1 MHEDLFRREMLEAR
15 KQRWLGSI
23 RLPIS
28 RLGWPMAALALLG
41 LLALAALLAFGRYTH
56 SERVDGV
63 LVAQAQAAPS
73 GPSPLQA
80 QVWVPDRAIAA
91 IRPGTPAVLR
101 YRAFPYQR
109 YGVQHGRVVA
119 IAAAASSPD
128 EVHRRSGLRPDA
140 PAWSVQVELDRQR
153 IGTQA
158 LQAGMRVDAEL
169 QLEQRRLYEFVLA
182 PLSNTEAA
190 PDAHRTGS

>member
-1 MHEDLFRREMLEAR
+1 MHEDLFRREMLDAR

-41 LLALAALLAFGRYTH
+41 LLALLALLAFGRYTRG
-56 SERVDGV
+56 ERVDGI
-63 LVAQAQAAPS
+63 LVTAPQAAS
-73 GPSPLQA
+73 GGASTLQA
-80 QVWVPDRAIAA
+80 QLWVPDRAIAA

-109 YGVQHGRVVA
+109 YGVQHGRVAA
-119 IAAAASSPD
+119 IAAEAVSPE
-128 EVHRRSGLRPDA
+128 EVQRRSGLRLDA
-140 PAWSVQVELDRQR
+140 PAWPVRVELERQR
-153 IGTQA
+153 IGTRA
-158 LQAGMRVDAEL
+158 LRAGMRVDAEL

-182 PLSNTEAA
+182 PLSKDRVTSPE
-190 PDAHRTGS
+190 PRP

>member
-190 PDAHRTGS
+190 PDTDRTDS

>member
-28 RLGWPMAALALLG
+28 RLGWPMAALGLLG
-41 LLALAALLAFGRYTH
+41 LLALSALLAFGRYTH
-56 SERVDGV
+56 SERVGGV
-63 LVAQAQAAPS
+63 LVAQAAPR

-91 IRPGTPAVLR
+91 IRQGTPAVLR

-190 PDAHRTGS
+190 PDAHGTGS

>member
-15 KQRWLGSI
+15 KERWLGSI

-41 LLALAALLAFGRYTH
+41 LLALLALLGFGRYTR
-56 SERVDGV
+56 SEPVEGM
-63 LVAQAQAAPS
+63 LIAQATS
-73 GPSPLQA
+73 NGTSSMQA
-80 QVWVPDRAIAA
+80 QLWVPDRAIAA

-109 YGVQHGRVVA
+109 YGLQHGRVVA

-128 EVHRRSGLRPDA
+128 QIHRRSGLRLDA
-140 PAWSVQVELDRQR
+140 PVWSVQVELDRQR

-158 LQAGMRVDAEL
+158 LRAGMRVDAEL

-182 PLSNTEAA
+182 PLSNTDAS
-190 PDAHRTGS
+190 PDTHRTGS